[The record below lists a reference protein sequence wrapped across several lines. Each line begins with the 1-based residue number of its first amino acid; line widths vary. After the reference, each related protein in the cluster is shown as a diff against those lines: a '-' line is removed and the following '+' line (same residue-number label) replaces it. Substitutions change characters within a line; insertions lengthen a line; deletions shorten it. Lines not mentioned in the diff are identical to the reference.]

1 MKFIQKNNFLLF
13 IIAVMLVFTVGI
25 GASFIG
31 DDDQE
36 KKQHSFVV
44 QPRSLDFYV
53 RERGFVRPAKVA
65 HIKSQIESNRA
76 QLIWMLPE
84 GEEVKAGDLVAR
96 FDANP
101 LLEKLE
107 KAEQEYADSIANL
120 ESAKKLFDIEKE
132 QKQGKLEEAKRKLE
146 MAKIK
151 ADDIRNGSGV
161 LERSKVEQNKVKAQR
176 TVEFNEREL
185 EDFDLLLSKGHV
197 SKRERDKVAENLRIS
212 KESLKLA
219 IAESENF
226 NKYKWPKMLNE
237 ATMTLNS
244 ATAEFD
250 RIKKTSEIEMQ
261 QNKDR
266 ITIGTRYLQKA
277 EKRVHDLE
285 NSIEN
290 CEVKAPIG
298 GKLLYIK
305 LHRADGMRKS
315 RVGDV
320 IWNAQSFMAIPDTS
334 KMVVDVEIREVDVAK
349 VAKGNIA
356 NITLDAIPNK
366 TFSGTV
372 VGIETIAKE
381 NEKNEHLRK
390 FNLVIEL
397 DNISEKMHV
406 GMSADVRIHYQHL
419 EGVLAVPTESVF
431 YHKGKPALN
440 IIDND
445 AEILQEVEVGNTSD
459 KWVHVISGIQSGQI
473 ITYD

>member
-1 MKFIQKNNFLLF
+1 MKIKKNYFLLTAF
-13 IIAVMLVFTVGI
+13 IAMLVVIVTI
-25 GASFIG
+25 GAAFIG
-31 DDDQE
+31 DGGQA

-44 QPRSLDFYV
+44 KPTSLDFYV
-53 RERGFVRPAKVA
+53 RERGFLRPAKVV

-84 GEEVKAGDLVAR
+84 GEEVKKGDLVAR

-107 KAEQEYADSIANL
+107 KEEQEYADSIAKL

-132 QKQGKLEEAKRKLE
+132 QQQGKLEEAKRKVE

-161 LERSKVEQNKVKAQR
+161 LERSKVEQNKIKAQR
-176 TVEFNEREL
+176 TVELAEREL

-197 SKRERDKVAENLRIS
+197 SKRERDKIAENLRIC

-219 IAESENF
+219 IAELENF
-226 NKYKWPKMLNE
+226 NKYQWPKMLNE
-237 ATMTLNS
+237 AIMTLNS
-244 ATAEFD
+244 AEAEYD

-261 QNKDR
+261 QNQDR
-266 ITIGTRYLQKA
+266 ITIGARYLQKV

-285 NSIEN
+285 KSIEN
-290 CEVKAPIG
+290 CEVKAPID

-305 LHRADGMRKS
+305 LHRSDGMRKS

-349 VAKGNIA
+349 VVKGNNA
-356 NITLDAIPNK
+356 TITLDAIPNK
-366 TFSGTV
+366 EFTGTV
-372 VGIETIAKE
+372 TGIETIAKE
-381 NEKNEHLRK
+381 NEQNEHLRK

-397 DNISEKMHV
+397 ENISEKMHV
-406 GMSADVRIHYQHL
+406 GMSADVRIHYQHI
-419 EGVLAVPTESVF
+419 EDVLAVPTEAIF
-431 YHKGKPALN
+431 YNKGKPAVN

-445 AEILQEVEVGNTSD
+445 LKILKEVEVGNTSD
-459 KWVHVISGIQSGQI
+459 KWVHIISGISSGQT
-473 ITYD
+473 ITYN